1 MSIDNFTIGEA
12 KQVASMFQPVAKAV
26 AEAGENHGLCIVVL
40 DKGFVYVGTL
50 ITGAK
55 FFTIDNAQCVRRWG
69 TTKGLGQLALEG
81 PQSSTRLDDACT
93 VRALLCELKHF
104 IICEVGAWKNHK

>member
-1 MSIDNFTIGEA
+1 MTIDNLTIGEA
-12 KQVASMFQPVAKAV
+12 KQLASMFQPVAKAV

-55 FFTIDNAQCVRRWG
+55 FLTIDGAQCVRRWG
-69 TTKGLGQLALEG
+69 TTRGLGQLALEG
-81 PQSSTRLDDACT
+81 PQSNTVLDNAGT

-104 IICEVGAWKNHK
+104 IICEGESWKNRK